1 MMHTNQGGVNVHF
14 NKAKVLA
21 YLHRQLEGVLVGG
34 NGAED
39 LIISVTWGEL
49 KQEITIKKVG
59 KDLQDELYSD

>member
-49 KQEITIKKVG
+49 K
-59 KDLQDELYSD
+59 

>member
-1 MMHTNQGGVNVHF
+1 MMHTNQDRLNNVHF

-21 YLHRQLEGVLVGG
+21 YLQRQLEGVLVGG

-49 KQEITIKKVG
+49 KQEITFKGDMQWKN
-59 KDLQDELYSD
+59 

>member
-1 MMHTNQGGVNVHF
+1 MMHTNQDRLNNVHF

-21 YLHRQLEGVLVGG
+21 YLQRQLEGVLVGG

-49 KQEITIKKVG
+49 K
-59 KDLQDELYSD
+59 